1 MLLFSIK
8 SAFVLALLYVPYT
21 LVLHKESFFRFN
33 RMVLIGILLMSLLLP
48 LCNFSVLSLDNHPVV
63 HAAETQMVEVG
74 IPISMSEEYVCMANA
89 DSHQLSWFDV
99 VSIIYVVGMVVVLMF
114 RIIQFVHMGLLIRK
128 DCVWTEEQDGIKIY
142 CHSDNIAPCSW
153 MSSIII
159 SGDDYHNNGNEIILH
174 EKGHIRHHHSYDII
188 LLTLVQMVQW
198 WNPMSYMFGISL
210 RDVHEYEADDNV
222 LTHGVSAQSYQMLLI
237 KKAVGSSSYAFANSF
252 NHSLTK
258 KRIAMMINKKSNP
271 WMRTKAL
278 YALPVALIALSA
290 FATPKLVNPI
300 EEVVSELEN
309 RKAPVTSDI
318 INSLSANEEKTEASI
333 AETVAEMPTPSL
345 KDQYDL
351 DEVLILID
359 GKVATK
365 EELAKLPKDANS
377 VVIGYNIK
385 AVKEQLRALG
395 VLRMNILADN
405 AIYVQKYGDK
415 AKKAV
420 VTIHSIEGR
429 NNSKDDNFYL
439 VSDMEP
445 EFPGGKEELMKF
457 VQNNLIYPEACLSN
471 GVQGRVIVKFIVE
484 ADGTVTSPTI
494 EQSVDHALDSVSLA
508 MVKKMPKWRPALED
522 QKPVRREHS
531 IPVTFRLQ

>member
-21 LVLHKESFFRFN
+21 LILRKESFFRFN
-33 RMVLIGILLMSLLLP
+33 RMMLIGILLMSFLLP

-74 IPISMSEEYVCMANA
+74 IPISMSDEYVCVAKA
-89 DSHQLSWFDV
+89 DAHQLSWFDV
-99 VSIIYVVGMVVVLMF
+99 VSIIYVVGMMAVLLF
-114 RIIQFVHMGLLIRK
+114 RIIQFVRMGWLIRK

-159 SGDDYHNNGNEIILH
+159 CSDDYYNNGNEIILH

-198 WNPMSYMFGISL
+198 WNPMSYMFGLSL

-237 KKAVGSSSYAFANSF
+237 KKAVGSSSYAFANCF

-271 WMRTKAL
+271 WMRSKAL
-278 YALPVALIALSA
+278 YAFPVALVALSA
-290 FATPKLVNPI
+290 FATPEFVAPI
-300 EEVVSELEN
+300 EEAVSELEN
-309 RKAPVTSDI
+309 RKVPVTSDI
-318 INSLSANEEKTEASI
+318 VNSLSSNEEKTE
-333 AETVAEMPTPSL
+333 ETTVGMPTPSM

-365 EELAKLPKDANS
+365 EELAKLPKDDYS
-377 VVIGYNIK
+377 VVVGYNVK
-385 AVKEQLRALG
+385 AVREQLRALG
-395 VLRMNILADN
+395 LLKMIIFADN
-405 AIYVQKYGDK
+405 DIYVQKYGDK

-420 VTIHSIEGR
+420 VTIQSIERR

-445 EFPGGKEELMKF
+445 EFPGGKEELNTFMR
-457 VQNNLIYPEACLSN
+457 NNLTYPEECLSN
-471 GVQGRVIVKFIVE
+471 GIQGRVIVKFIVE

-531 IPVTFRLQ
+531 VPVTFRLQ